1 MKLTLMRDELYMVK
15 LWVDASYEIH
25 DDCKCHTGAV
35 VTLGK
40 GAVTIFSINQKIQG
54 NSYTEDKPIESDN
67 AVPQALWSIYFLEA

>member
-40 GAVTIFSINQKIQG
+40 GAVTIFQ
-54 NSYTEDKPIESDN
+54 
-67 AVPQALWSIYFLEA
+67 